1 MEETKLTQKEMYFDL
16 AKLAEEAGRPDLVEL
31 CNNKIAQI
39 EAKAQKA
46 KEKAAEKKVNG
57 DELRDLVQKTL
68 TNDFQTVDAIVE
80 AINDEEITKGKVV
93 NRLTSLVKNDLAEKT
108 DIKLEDGRTV
118 KAYRAK

>member
-16 AKLAEEAGRPDLVEL
+16 AKLAKEAGRPDLVEL
-31 CNNKIAQI
+31 CNTKITQI

-57 DELRDLVQKTL
+57 DKLRDLVQKTL

-118 KAYRAK
+118 KANRVK